1 MFAKMHYQILAY
13 ADEEDGIMALCM
25 QQYYGKNI
33 IKSIQF
39 KIEISS
45 KQKIN
50 ENCQVNLK

>member
-1 MFAKMHYQILAY
+1 MFAKMHYQIFAY
-13 ADEEDGIMALCM
+13 ADDEDGIMALCM
-25 QQYYGKNI
+25 QQHYGKNT

-45 KQKIN
+45 QQKMN